1 MNKGS
6 FRKRSG
12 VTSSIRFGEGLD
24 TVKKK
29 EAGCSDEV
37 FARKVSV
44 DEEPLGHG
52 FFSRTLHGSLRRRT
66 RKGGCLQVLT
76 FIGYLDYRCFSCWP
90 TEVWT
95 RVGMSWL
102 DAIY

>member
-12 VTSSIRFGEGLD
+12 VTSSLRFGEGLD

-29 EAGCSDEV
+29 EAGSTDEV
-37 FARKVSV
+37 FGRKVSV

-66 RKGGCLQVLT
+66 RKGGYLIVLI
-76 FIGYLDYRCFSCWP
+76 FICYL
-90 TEVWT
+90 E
-95 RVGMSWL
+95 
-102 DAIY
+102 

>member
-12 VTSSIRFGEGLD
+12 TTSSLRFGEGLD

-29 EAGCSDEV
+29 ETGCEDDA
-37 FARKVSV
+37 FGKKVSV
-44 DEEPLGHG
+44 DQEEPLGHG

-66 RKGGCLQVLT
+66 RKGWYPSDFYNNISPFWNKSVISRQPCSS
-76 FIGYLDYRCFSCWP
+76 I
-90 TEVWT
+90 
-95 RVGMSWL
+95 SWESG
-102 DAIY
+102 